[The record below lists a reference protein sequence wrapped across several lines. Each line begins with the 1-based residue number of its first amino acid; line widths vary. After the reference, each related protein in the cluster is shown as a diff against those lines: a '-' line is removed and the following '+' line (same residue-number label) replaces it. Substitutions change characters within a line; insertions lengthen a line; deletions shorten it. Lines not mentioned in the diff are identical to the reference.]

1 VRRILFILQTGSM
14 ALINGMGC
22 YDDAGLAKL
31 QTGKAPTITPVQH
44 VDEIASVDHLLP
56 RSIVPELD
64 NRLYNLRFMAESLN
78 QAKGVDIDV
87 DAVALAQRWYEDGL
101 LSLDGLQAVEGTLQS
116 H

>member
-1 VRRILFILQTGSM
+1 
-14 ALINGMGC
+14 
-22 YDDAGLAKL
+22 
-31 QTGKAPTITPVQH
+31 
-44 VDEIASVDHLLP
+44 
-56 RSIVPELD
+56 
-64 NRLYNLRFMAESLN
+64 MAESLN